1 MAKNKYA
8 LVPTELPKL
17 SASDL
22 ANILDEVVP
31 ALLEN
36 PGQAQLALAKAWPA
50 LISAASRE
58 GNRMLKSALSK
69 KERYIAMGDMAPIC
83 TGCLTRDGTH
93 LDGCTVQKSEE
104 DEAELNRLL
113 EAL

>member
-8 LVPTELPKL
+8 LVSTELPKL

-22 ANILDEVVP
+22 ADILDEVVP
-31 ALLEN
+31 AFLES

-50 LISAASRE
+50 LIAAASKE
-58 GNRMLKSALSK
+58 GNRMLKSALSDR
-69 KERYIAMGDMAPIC
+69 ERYLSMGDMSPIC
-83 TGCLTRDGTH
+83 TGCLSRDGSH
-93 LDGCTVQKSEE
+93 LEGCIVRQTEE

-113 EAL
+113 GDI